1 MPWKPSVEGEV
12 PTLGYYAI
20 DWVAEVLA
28 APSKPA
34 YEPFRLYREQEDFLL
49 RWYQL
54 DPTTGR
60 FVYDRGLIQRPRGWG
75 KSPLLAAVAALEGL
89 ADVVFDGWDAD
100 GQPVG
105 RPWSS
110 IRTPLV
116 HIAAVSED
124 QPLALD
130 TPVWTPNG
138 WSTVGNLTIG
148 DEVFASNGEA
158 TPISRATPVFLNED
172 CYEVEFDD
180 GEAIVASGNHQW
192 TVQRLNGHLDAYET
206 LTLTT
211 AELVESRERYPRRLI
226 RVPLVA
232 VQGEDKALPID
243 PYLFGLWLGDGSTND
258 SSIAYDYAVH
268 DEFMELLEPH
278 VEQWEE
284 LVTYRGKGNVAVAR
298 PRRTRGICP
307 RGHEYLNDKS
317 NCLPSSGHPGCRKCN
332 SGSHEGR
339 KEPKLLTLRE
349 RLRSVGALGSKHIPH
364 DYLTASYEQRMELL
378 RGLVDSDGN
387 INKKGQATFTNA
399 DVELFDQVCVLLSSL
414 GFRWYTVK
422 ASGTARRVRW
432 QPRPGEPVAKL
443 RHKAERQRQG
453 NRDLSSHRRLR
464 SVRKV
469 SSVPVKCIGIDTEDH
484 LFLAGERMTLTH
496 NTRNTWQPL
505 LEMLRDGPATDI
517 YPGLEPME
525 SFVALPVGRIEQVTT
540 SARSVKGAPS
550 IFAVLDQTEE
560 WVPSIGGPRL
570 AQNIRTNCTK
580 NGGRTLESPNAY
592 LPGEN
597 SVAEQSAE
605 FAQAI
610 VEGRSKAKGLLW
622 DHREAPPE
630 TDMSDRDSLI
640 AGLRVSY
647 GDSSGHEGGCVI
659 HDPPCA
665 PGHMDL
671 EAVVQQIWDPATD
684 PQVAQSDFLNQITHA
699 SDQYISQVEWAKI
712 ADEELELAD
721 GDLIVAGFDGSRG
734 RAKGKPDAT
743 ALVAIRLSDRAI
755 FPLGVWEAPDNP
767 HLWPEWQPPMTL
779 IEATVADM
787 FKRFDVSGF
796 YCDPAKDWRSH
807 VNAWEARWGASVQ
820 VRGSRDHPFEW
831 WMSGGRTGLVQ
842 IAVEQFYGAVVNND
856 VTHDNSAAL
865 TRHVLNTRRR
875 VRSGKLSV
883 AKRHDYSPHKIDAL
897 VAAVLAYQACLDAV
911 AAGAQKKEVAM
922 YRPRRIG

>member
-124 QPLALD
+124 Q
-130 TPVWTPNG
+130 
-138 WSTVGNLTIG
+138 
-148 DEVFASNGEA
+148 
-158 TPISRATPVFLNED
+158 
-172 CYEVEFDD
+172 
-180 GEAIVASGNHQW
+180 
-192 TVQRLNGHLDAYET
+192 
-206 LTLTT
+206 
-211 AELVESRERYPRRLI
+211 
-226 RVPLVA
+226 
-232 VQGEDKALPID
+232 
-243 PYLFGLWLGDGSTND
+243 
-258 SSIAYDYAVH
+258 
-268 DEFMELLEPH
+268 
-278 VEQWEE
+278 
-284 LVTYRGKGNVAVAR
+284 
-298 PRRTRGICP
+298 
-307 RGHEYLNDKS
+307 
-317 NCLPSSGHPGCRKCN
+317 
-332 SGSHEGR
+332 
-339 KEPKLLTLRE
+339 
-349 RLRSVGALGSKHIPH
+349 
-364 DYLTASYEQRMELL
+364 
-378 RGLVDSDGN
+378 
-387 INKKGQATFTNA
+387 
-399 DVELFDQVCVLLSSL
+399 
-414 GFRWYTVK
+414 
-422 ASGTARRVRW
+422 
-432 QPRPGEPVAKL
+432 
-443 RHKAERQRQG
+443 
-453 NRDLSSHRRLR
+453 
-464 SVRKV
+464 
-469 SSVPVKCIGIDTEDH
+469 
-484 LFLAGERMTLTH
+484 
-496 NTRNTWQPL
+496 TRNTWQPL

-712 ADEELELAD
+712 ADEDLKLED

-842 IAVEQFYGAVVNND
+842 IAVEQFYGAVVNGD